1 MINSKLCNYK
11 TKDKIMKQKTSFSKK
26 DLINSG
32 LGKLFSLQD
41 GKLPLAPMLMID
53 KIIDISDTG
62 GSFGKGKITAE
73 LNIDKSLWFFDCHF
87 KGDPVMP
94 GCLGLDGFWQLLG
107 FFLTWI
113 GGEGKGRALGVKDLK
128 FKGQVRPYHEKIIY
142 QIDIKK
148 FITRPTHMVWGD
160 AVLKVK
166 DKAIYFAKDLQ
177 VGLFES
183 LKWDYGEDPAID
195 PF

>member
-1 MINSKLCNYK
+1 MSSRK
-11 TKDKIMKQKTSFSKK
+11 SFSKE

-32 LGKLFSLQD
+32 LGKLFGVD
-41 GKLPLAPMLMID
+41 KGKLPAPPMLMID
-53 KIIDISDTG
+53 RILHISDEG
-62 GSFGKGKITAE
+62 GKYGNGEIKAE
-73 LNIDKSLWFFDCHF
+73 LDIDESLWFCDCHF

-94 GCLGLDGFWQLLG
+94 GCLGLDAFWQLIG

-113 GGEGKGRALGVKDLK
+113 GGEGKGRALGVKELK
-128 FKGQVRPYHEKIIY
+128 FKGQVRPFHKKITY

-148 FITRPTHMVWGD
+148 YITRPTHMVWGD

-183 LKWDYGEDPAID
+183 LTWDYGKDPATD

>member
-1 MINSKLCNYK
+1 MTFRKNKFNY
-11 TKDKIMKQKTSFSKK
+11 DE
-26 DLINSG
+26 LISCARG
-32 LGKLFSLQD
+32 ELFGVGNPQ
-41 GKLPLAPMLMID
+41 LPMPPMLMVDRIVHISD
-53 KIIDISDTG
+53 KGGKYEKGEIKAELDIS
-62 GSFGKGKITAE
+62 
-73 LNIDKSLWFFDCHF
+73 KSLWFVDCHF
-87 KGDPVMP
+87 KSDPVMP
-94 GCLGLDGFWQLLG
+94 GCLGLDGFWQLIG
-107 FFLTWI
+107 FFLTWT
-113 GGEGKGRALGVKDLK
+113 GGKGKGRALGVKDLK
-128 FKGQVRPYHEKIIY
+128 FKGQVRPYHDKITY

-183 LKWDYGEDPAID
+183 LKWDYGKDPALD